1 MESAQAAAARLY
13 EEDDPMRWP
22 FMVGMLEAQLKD
34 YQHFLQNAQ
43 ERIKELELELLYKD
57 SK

>member
-1 MESAQAAAARLY
+1 MESVHQAVARLY
-13 EEDDPMRWP
+13 EQDDPMRWP

-34 YQHFLQNAQ
+34 YQYFLQNAQ
-43 ERIKELELELLYKD
+43 ERIRELELELLYKD